1 MKVRSAIKALCPH
14 CYVVR
19 RGKNRFVYC
28 TKNPK
33 HKQRQG
39 FHTLAGEFMKMNKCN
54 PCVIPPR
61 NFSNTVMLNNINLA
75 IQQPY
80 SIDFS
85 AKSSSNSISSSI
97 NKLSLEES
105 LEKINIRSSPS
116 TTTLMSAI
124 HNNLKKNTKPIT
136 ISPSLGL
143 SNFFI

>member
-39 FHTLAGEFMKMNKCN
+39 FHTLACEFMKMNKCN
-54 PCVIPPR
+54 PCSIPPR
-61 NFSNTVMLNNINLA
+61 NFSNTIMCNNLV

-85 AKSSSNSISSSI
+85 AKSSSNLISSSI
-97 NKLSLEES
+97 NKLSLEEA
-105 LEKINIRSSPS
+105 LEKLNISSSSS
-116 TTTLMSAI
+116 TISLIATL
-124 HNNLKKNTKPIT
+124 HNNLKKNQKPIPY
-136 ISPSLGL
+136 SPSLGF
-143 SNFFI
+143 SSFFI